1 MVFAIGVNI
10 LKSREDAE
18 DVVQDIFAHKVGPLL
33 EQNPGMGREEMGRYL
48 AVMARNLCID
58 RYRRRRRFPETEL
71 DPEIGIAAGSSEE
84 EGDAK
89 ELAPLLESLEP
100 RYKDVLTLKYLLE
113 MTWDE
118 VAVRLGLSH
127 AGARKRAGLAKR
139 ALVAE
144 HEKRNAAESAGP
156 GKGGRK

>member
-58 RYRRRRRFPETEL
+58 RYRRRRRFPETEI
-71 DPEIGIAAGSSEE
+71 DPEMGLAAGPADDGE
-84 EGDAK
+84 APR
-89 ELAPLLESLEP
+89 ELAPLLENLEP
-100 RYKDVLTLKYLLE
+100 RYKEVLTLKYLLE
-113 MTWDE
+113 LTWDE
-118 VAVRLGLSH
+118 VAAKLGLSQ
-127 AGARKRAGLAKR
+127 AGARKRADLAKK
-139 ALVAE
+139 ALVAGQA
-144 HEKRNAAESAGP
+144 RRDAAESAGA
-156 GKGGRK
+156 GKGGKP

>member
-48 AVMARNLCID
+48 AVMAKNLCID

-71 DPEIGIAAGSSEE
+71 DPEIGLASGS
-84 EGDAK
+84 GDEDGEAR
-89 ELAPLLESLEP
+89 ELAPLLDTLEP
-100 RYKDVLTLKYLLE
+100 RYKEVLTLKYLLE

-118 VAVRLGLSH
+118 VALRLGLSQ
-127 AGARKRAGLAKR
+127 AGARKRADLAKK
-139 ALVAE
+139 ALAAE
-144 HEKRNAAESAGP
+144 HGRRNAAESAGS
-156 GKGGRK
+156 GKGGKR

>member
-18 DVVQDIFAHKVGPLL
+18 DVVQDIFAHKVRPLL

-71 DPEIGIAAGSSEE
+71 DPEIGLAAGPADDED
-84 EGDAK
+84 GAR

-100 RYKDVLTLKYLLE
+100 RYKEVLTLKYLLE

-118 VAVRLGLSH
+118 VAATLGLSQ
-127 AGARKRAGLAKR
+127 AGARKRADLAKK
-139 ALVAE
+139 ALVGKVG
-144 HEKRNAAESAGP
+144 EK
-156 GKGGRK
+156 

>member
-71 DPEIGIAAGSSEE
+71 DPEIGIAAGSAEE
-84 EGDAK
+84 DGDAK

-113 MTWDE
+113 LTWDE

-127 AGARKRAGLAKR
+127 AGARKRADLAKR
-139 ALVAE
+139 ALAAE
-144 HEKRNAAESAGP
+144 HGKRNAAESSGP
-156 GKGGRK
+156 GKGGRR